1 MAIKNVILEPKA
13 IESKRNFMENNMK
26 FYNKWPFHIGVIIFS
41 IISDQLTKLWAL
53 SRFTDEAGNMT
64 YEKIPVIGE
73 LVRFQLVFNK
83 GAAFSSRPQDLMPF
97 LPPWLFFL
105 LISIVAAV
113 ALAWFYKSID
123 KRDYLSRLGVV
134 MILGGAVGNFIDRM
148 RMQMVVDFI
157 DCDFPDFIMTRFPTF
172 NVADSFVTVGV
183 ALVILS
189 PVFLKKLHKQIK
201 EEKDAEKN
209 SKENRVE
216 EEKDAEKNSKE
227 NREEEKVS
235 S

>member
-1 MAIKNVILEPKA
+1 
-13 IESKRNFMENNMK
+13 MEYSEK
-26 FYNKWPFHIGVIIFS
+26 FYNKWPFHLGVIVFS
-41 IISDQLTKLWAL
+41 IVSDQLTKLWAL
-53 SRFTDEAGNMT
+53 SRFTDDAGNFT

-97 LPPWLFFL
+97 LPPWRFFL
-105 LISIVAAV
+105 LISIVAAF
-113 ALAWFYKSID
+113 ALVWFYRSID

-148 RMQMVVDFI
+148 RMQQVVDFI

-189 PVFLKKLHKQIK
+189 PVILRKLHKQIK
-201 EEKDAEKN
+201 DEKEAEKN
-209 SKENRVE
+209 VKENRVE
-216 EEKDAEKNSKE
+216 E
-227 NREEEKVS
+227 
-235 S
+235 

>member
-1 MAIKNVILEPKA
+1 MQDNT
-13 IESKRNFMENNMK
+13 K
-26 FYNKWPFHIGVIIFS
+26 FYNKWPFHVAVIVFS
-41 IISDQLTKLWAL
+41 IVSDQLTKLWAL
-53 SRFTDEAGNMT
+53 SRFTDETGAYT

-105 LISIVAAV
+105 LISIVAAF

-148 RMQMVVDFI
+148 RMQQVVDFI

-189 PVFLKKLHKQIK
+189 PVFLRKLHKQIK
-201 EEKDAEKN
+201 EEKEAEKKN
-209 SKENRVE
+209 E
-216 EEKDAEKNSKE
+216 EIKNE
-227 NREEEKVS
+227 G
-235 S
+235 

>member
-1 MAIKNVILEPKA
+1 MQDNT
-13 IESKRNFMENNMK
+13 K
-26 FYNKWPFHIGVIIFS
+26 FYNKWPFHVAVIVFS
-41 IISDQLTKLWAL
+41 IVSDQLTKLWAL
-53 SRFTDEAGNMT
+53 SRFTDETGAYT

-105 LISIVAAV
+105 LISIVAAF

-148 RMQMVVDFI
+148 RMQQVVDFI

-183 ALVILS
+183 AFVILS
-189 PVFLKKLHKQIK
+189 PVILRKLHKQIK
-201 EEKDAEKN
+201 EEKDAEKKN
-209 SKENRVE
+209 E
-216 EEKDAEKNSKE
+216 EIKNE
-227 NREEEKVS
+227 G
-235 S
+235 